1 MTTFDGAA
9 DPVVRATAHRRSAAA
24 ILVATLRSE
33 WIKLRSVRST
43 VWSLLA
49 TVVLTVGL
57 GALFCSAR
65 VARWDRLRPAQRLL
79 FDPTNFSLNGVFLAQ
94 LAVGVL
100 GVLVVTSEYATGQIR
115 ATFGATPQR
124 GLVLTAKV
132 VVFAVVTFLVG
143 LVASVTAFLVGQS
156 ILARKQASVTLGDPG
171 VLRAVI
177 GCAAYLALLGVFAIG
192 VGVILRRTAG
202 AIAVVVGVVLVLP
215 ILTNFL
221 PDPWGPDISKY
232 LPGQAGTAMFRVVP
246 LPDRLSPGAGL
257 AVLAA
262 WAIGS
267 LVLGAILLLRRD
279 V

>member
-1 MTTFDGAA
+1 VTTVEHAAGPDG
-9 DPVVRATAHRRSAAA
+9 PATTQRRSAVA
-24 ILVATLRSE
+24 ILAAALHAE

-43 VWSLLA
+43 VWSLLV

-79 FDPTNFSLNGVFLAQ
+79 FDPANFSLNGVFLAQ

-132 VVFAVVTFLVG
+132 AVFAVVTFLVG
-143 LVASVTAFLVGQS
+143 LVASFAAFAVGQS

-171 VLRAVI
+171 VLRAVV
-177 GCAAYLALLGVFAIG
+177 GCALYLALLGVFAIG
-192 VGVILRRTAG
+192 IGVILRRTAG

-232 LPGQAGTAMFRVVP
+232 LPGQAGTAMFRVVQ

-262 WAIGS
+262 WAFGS
-267 LVLGAILLLRRD
+267 LLIGAALLLRRD